1 MWRKSITS
9 PSCAWFIAAARSRS
23 MTNRVCLWGH
33 FYTMLTK
40 IPIIDNLPAQPRLTL
55 MKEFLLNYKVHT
67 VDISSTTY
75 LPRLVN
81 IVKERPPVWSI
92 ICCYIRYIRTNGFK
106 SLVGFDDKKHVCYV
120 SMNVMYN
127 SCKNTSRWLLQ
138 TNLSRMS
145 RSKSGVQLW
154 ALTRLASKK
163 RNKKPK
169 RMMRVLIP

>member
-33 FYTMLTK
+33 SFTMLTK
-40 IPIIDNLPAQPRLTL
+40 LPIMDHLPTPGWHWWRNSFYVIRENL
-55 MKEFLLNYKVHT
+55 HT
-67 VDISSTTY
+67 VAISSTTN

-81 IVKERPPVWSI
+81 IVKERPPVWSV

-106 SLVGFDDKKHVCYV
+106 SLVGFDDKKHVCIYECYV
-120 SMNVMYN
+120 YN

-138 TNLSRMS
+138 TNLS

-169 RMMRVLIP
+169 RMMRVLIR

>member
-1 MWRKSITS
+1 M
-9 PSCAWFIAAARSRS
+9 RSFGFMFHLVS
-23 MTNRVCLWGH
+23 FTDPNNKDFEH
-33 FYTMLTK
+33 FLK
-40 IPIIDNLPAQPRLTL
+40 GCHVIDNIFYA
-55 MKEFLLNYKVHT
+55 KVDEIIHYWPP
-67 VDISSTTY
+67 TY
-75 LPRLVN
+75 LRLVN
-81 IVKERPPVWSI
+81 VVKERPPCLV
-92 ICCYIRYIRTNGFK
+92 CYLLLYQIHSDQWVQVISWFWRQKT
-106 SLVGFDDKKHVCYV
+106 CMYV

-138 TNLSRMS
+138 TNLS